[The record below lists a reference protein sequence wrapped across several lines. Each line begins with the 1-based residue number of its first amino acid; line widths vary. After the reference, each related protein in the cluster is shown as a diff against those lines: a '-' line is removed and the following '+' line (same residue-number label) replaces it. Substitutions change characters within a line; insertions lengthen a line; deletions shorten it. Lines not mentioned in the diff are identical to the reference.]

1 MSWFAEWFDSP
12 YYHILYQNRNEEEA
26 RLFIDALVAK
36 LEIPK
41 GAKVM
46 DLACGKGRHSKQL
59 NVLGLD
65 VTGLDLSAES
75 IGEAKLMENETL
87 HFDVHDMREVYKEG
101 RQDYILNLFT
111 SFGYFEKKKDTA
123 ETIDAIHANLKQD
136 GFLIID
142 FFNAVK
148 VERDLV
154 GEEVKRV
161 EDIDFHIK
169 RTAILGHILKE
180 IRFEDD
186 DVEYKF
192 EERVQSL
199 RLEDFKMFFQGRFEI
214 VRLFG
219 SYQLDDFDKDESDR
233 LIVVAQKI

>member
-1 MSWFAEWFDSP
+1 MSWFADWFDSP
-12 YYHILYQNRNEEEA
+12 YYHILYKDRSEEEA
-26 RLFIDALVAK
+26 RAFIDALVAGLK
-36 LEIPK
+36 IPQ

-59 NVLGLD
+59 NALGLD

-75 IGEAKLMENETL
+75 IGEAKLMENDTL
-87 HFDVHDMREVYKEG
+87 RFDVHDMREVYKEG
-101 RQDYILNLFT
+101 QQDYILNLFT
-111 SFGYFEKKKDTA
+111 SFGYFEKKKDTQV
-123 ETIDAIHANLKQD
+123 TIQAIHSNLKSD
-136 GFLIID
+136 GFLVID

-154 GEEVKRV
+154 KEEVKV
-161 EDIDFHIK
+161 VDDIEFHLK

-199 RLEDFKMFFQGRFEI
+199 RLEDFEMFFEGRFK
-214 VRLFG
+214 VVQLFG
-219 SYQLDDFDKDESDR
+219 SYQLEAFDKDNSDR